1 MNIIELSSMP
11 YPEYT
16 PYAMERWEK
25 EGKPSYEYH
34 GNMSFEWPDMELP
47 RETPFLTDH
56 NNEPEDTGIKAAD
69 ISILQQAQLPP
80 DHEFALEMADYFGLR
95 YNYVALNELK
105 TGRMM
110 GTHVDRH
117 RKLVFKHIP
126 REAAEKIH
134 MDEKKRYVVFKEDQ
148 QIGQMFQ
155 VGEEFITNWK
165 AGDIFSF
172 AWYVPHATANASNYD
187 RHLVSVVGY

>member
-1 MNIIELSSMP
+1 MNILELSSMP
-11 YPEYT
+11 YAEYT
-16 PYAMERWEK
+16 PFAMDRWEK
-25 EGKPSYEYH
+25 EGRPSYEYQ
-34 GNMSFEWPDMELP
+34 GNMKFEWPDMDLP
-47 RETPFLTDH
+47 TETPFLTDWED
-56 NNEPEDTGIKAAD
+56 EPEENGIAAAD
-69 ISILQQAQLPP
+69 VSILQQAQLAP
-80 DHEFALEMADYFGLR
+80 DHEFAKEMADYFGLR
-95 YNYVALNELK
+95 YNFVALNELK

-126 REAAEKIH
+126 REAAENIQP
-134 MDEKKRYVVFKEDQ
+134 DEKKRYVVFKEDQ

-172 AWYVPHATANASNYD
+172 DWYVPHATANASNYD